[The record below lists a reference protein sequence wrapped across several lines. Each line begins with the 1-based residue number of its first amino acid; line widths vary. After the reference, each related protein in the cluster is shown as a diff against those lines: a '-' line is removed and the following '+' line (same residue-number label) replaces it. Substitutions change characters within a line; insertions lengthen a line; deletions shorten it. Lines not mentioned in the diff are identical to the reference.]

1 VGAVAHGDASKLPAR
16 GFWCGK
22 LRKKNDDDASSLGGG
37 GMQSS
42 TKTLAV
48 DSEGLRGLRLPNL
61 VRESGVEKGG
71 RGHVKSTKWVDFG
84 PLL

>member
-1 VGAVAHGDASKLPAR
+1 MGAVAHGDASKLPAR

-22 LRKKNDDDASSLGGG
+22 LRKNDDDDAPSLGGG

-42 TKTLAV
+42 KTLAV
-48 DSEGLRGLRLPNL
+48 DSEGLRGLRLLNL
-61 VRESGVEKGG
+61 VRESGVERGG
-71 RGHVKSTKWVDFG
+71 DVKSSTLVDFG